1 MTPRALGPSPKR
13 QRRNTSVATDPNK
26 NLLGSVQELHGP
38 VPLTE
43 LEMGRDDQCYRDVAL
58 RDRAK
63 INSVFMAR
71 RFWSLA
77 RRERRAYP
85 ASGSVR
91 SEPRSQRP
99 KDQAGNAEVIF
110 ARSLNPCPSA
120 LSAVKWSCLCSR
132 SSCCCR
138 SSASRLNPPLRS
150 LCSLRLNSAFSL
162 QLSAFGLNPCC
173 CRSSAP

>member
-1 MTPRALGPSPKR
+1 VDVGTGRGR
-13 QRRNTSVATDPNK
+13 QPLISNTDQGSQFTSEAFLEAVESV
-26 NLLGSVQELHGP
+26 GV
-38 VPLTE
+38 
-43 LEMGRDDQCYRDVAL
+43 DV

-63 INSVFMAR
+63 INSVFMAQ

-110 ARSLNPCPSA
+110 ARSLRLEARPVARSTSKRRDWA
-120 LSAVKWSCLCSR
+120 GRQRQKLIKIGAKVVRHSRKIVFQMAEVAVPRELLQAILGR
-132 SSCCCR
+132 IGR
-138 SSASRLNPPLRS
+138 
-150 LCSLRLNSAFSL
+150 LRLATAMS
-162 QLSAFGLNPCC
+162 G
-173 CRSSAP
+173 